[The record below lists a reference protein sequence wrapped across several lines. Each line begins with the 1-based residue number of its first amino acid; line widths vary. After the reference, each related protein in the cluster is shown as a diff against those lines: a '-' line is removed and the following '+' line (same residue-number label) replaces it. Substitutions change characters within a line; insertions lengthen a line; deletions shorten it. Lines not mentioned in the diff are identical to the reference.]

1 MNNIKGLENRISALE
16 SEINELEI
24 ILSKKQERFEF
35 RNKLQSIQKFYQKG
49 SNTNIY
55 QPRNGIYEF
64 MERENDFDTKWK
76 KSFFNQHRLIAETYS
91 SMSLHPR
98 FIKIA
103 KSLQSWMPLQDEYK
117 RHLEDKYC
125 FENYNY
131 YEMILV
137 CEAIIPHKD
146 GPVLKLSD
154 PFGTILSQPSS
165 KLTLNSAVDFLD
177 KLLYLKVGFHDKFEL
192 TPIKDVQFIKFPL
205 YD

>member
-1 MNNIKGLENRISALE
+1 MKDLKWLEYRKSELE
-16 SEINELEI
+16 SEINELEH
-24 ILSKKQERFEF
+24 ILRKKQERFEF

-49 SNTNIY
+49 PKNNF

-64 MERENDFDTKWK
+64 MEKEKDFDSKWK
-76 KSFFNQHRLIAETYS
+76 NSFFNQHRLIAETYS

-98 FIKIA
+98 FITIA
-103 KSLQSWMPLQDEYK
+103 KSMQSWMPLSDNHK
-117 RHLEDKYC
+117 RGLDDKYC

-146 GPVLKLSD
+146 GPILKLSD
-154 PFGTILSQPSS
+154 PFGTILSQPSL
-165 KLTLNSAVDFLD
+165 KLTISSAVDFLD
-177 KLLYLKVGFHDKFEL
+177 KLLYLKVGFHNKFEL
-192 TPIKDVQFIKFPL
+192 TPIKDVQFIKLPL